1 MEQLL
6 ALKLCKTGGGATG
19 QRICCNKYLKC
30 RTYEILFACY
40 LSSVISLSVLHKQEI
55 GKSEHAGSEG
65 KHNIGKTFR
74 TGIKYCLM
82 FMVNV
87 WEANIFVY
95 SMLMYFTTLHINY
108 GNVIETMLT

>member
-30 RTYEILFACY
+30 RTCEILYILFVCY
-40 LSSVISLSVLHKQEI
+40 LYSVISLSVLHKPEI
-55 GKSEHAGSEG
+55 RKCEHAGSEG
-65 KHNIGKTFR
+65 KHNIGKTFK

-82 FMVNV
+82 FIVNV
-87 WEANIFVY
+87 WEAK
-95 SMLMYFTTLHINY
+95 YFCI
-108 GNVIETMLT
+108 

>member
-1 MEQLL
+1 
-6 ALKLCKTGGGATG
+6 
-19 QRICCNKYLKC
+19 
-30 RTYEILFACY
+30 
-40 LSSVISLSVLHKQEI
+40 
-55 GKSEHAGSEG
+55 
-65 KHNIGKTFR
+65 
-74 TGIKYCLM
+74 M